1 VHKAGIPSRVTR
13 RVGGHSLIIS
23 SYQADS
29 PFNEAD
35 YWVLQE
41 DIKLPKKGLMA
52 VGLTDAQH
60 GVEVTSIAPYSKAA
74 EAGMKLGDHIVAI
87 DSTTINDFI
96 DVKMALMDA
105 APGDQVR
112 ALVLRQEGDQE
123 ISLPL
128 QLSLVD
134 PPAEPH

>member
-1 VHKAGIPSRVTR
+1 
-13 RVGGHSLIIS
+13 
-23 SYQADS
+23 
-29 PFNEAD
+29 
-35 YWVLQE
+35 
-41 DIKLPKKGLMA
+41 
-52 VGLTDAQH
+52 
-60 GVEVTSIAPYSKAA
+60 
-74 EAGMKLGDHIVAI
+74 MKLGDRIVAI
-87 DSTTINDFI
+87 NSTTINDFI

-105 APGDQVR
+105 APDDQVR